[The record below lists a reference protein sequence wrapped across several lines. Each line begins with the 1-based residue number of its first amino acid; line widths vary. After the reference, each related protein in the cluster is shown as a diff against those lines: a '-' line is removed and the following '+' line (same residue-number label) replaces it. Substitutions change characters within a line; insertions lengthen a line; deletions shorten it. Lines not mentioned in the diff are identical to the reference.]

1 MLVAFLRGYNPYR
14 YILFVR
20 KPKKGIHKRTST
32 NGRPFFSMSQ
42 GKQSEFYK
50 SKTWQACR
58 DNYLKS
64 VGGLCEKCK
73 AKGLIV
79 PAEIV
84 HHKIHLNANNITDPS
99 ITLNPC
105 NLQAVCRQCH
115 GEEHPQGMIKRYTV
129 GADGSIRARD

>member
-1 MLVAFLRGYNPYR
+1 MFYPQ
-14 YILFVR
+14 
-20 KPKKGIHKRTST
+20 
-32 NGRPFFSMSQ
+32 NGRAANNGWSPFWLLMSQ

-99 ITLNPC
+99 ITLNPA
-105 NLQAVCRQCH
+105 NLEALCRQCH
-115 GEEHPQGMIKRYTV
+115 GEEHPKGTPKRYEV

>member
-1 MLVAFLRGYNPYR
+1 MIKYR
-14 YILFVR
+14 CENVKRLCFILKTEGRLTKVGRLFVLL
-20 KPKKGIHKRTST
+20 
-32 NGRPFFSMSQ
+32 MSQ

-79 PAEIV
+79 PAIIV

-99 ITLNPC
+99 ITLNPV
-105 NLQAVCRQCH
+105 NLIAVCRKCH
-115 GEEHPQGMIKRYTV
+115 GEEHGTIKRYIV